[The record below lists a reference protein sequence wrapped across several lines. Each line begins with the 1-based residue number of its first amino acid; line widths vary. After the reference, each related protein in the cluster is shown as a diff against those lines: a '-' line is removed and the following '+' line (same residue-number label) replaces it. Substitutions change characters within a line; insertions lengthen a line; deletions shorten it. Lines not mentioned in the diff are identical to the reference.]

1 MCALCSP
8 SLFLDINWKVHE
20 DLCGSDH
27 FPTFL
32 HFKHKGQN
40 DNLQRW
46 RLGKADWSEF
56 EQMCKLNLKREKF
69 ESLENPMEQYTS
81 TLHKILEKTIS
92 KTSTN
97 PKRLNIPWWNEKC
110 QDAL

>member
-1 MCALCSP
+1 MAQHQLCLLNDGQPTYIRPATGNFSATDISLCSP

-56 EQMCKLNLKREKF
+56 EEMCKLNLK
-69 ESLENPMEQYTS
+69 L
-81 TLHKILEKTIS
+81 
-92 KTSTN
+92 
-97 PKRLNIPWWNEKC
+97 
-110 QDAL
+110 